1 MKSIEKKYM
10 LILVASLAL
19 LLAGCGGGGSS
30 TPPPADVPSAAQM
43 AIDDA
48 KAELMA
54 AEAAVSSD
62 MTDMQMAAAYRAIEN
77 AANALV
83 TALTAHGGSAADI
96 AAAAGKSG
104 NAKAKANNL
113 DMKIADAQAAADKAM
128 AATAAKLY
136 AGIGT
141 APFVFADVVGG
152 RGAEYSNND
161 ATITVEIND
170 AGTRGEVDLTEDK
183 KAMVAD
189 NYGWAGKR
197 YTASGTGVAGTY
209 EAIVYSNVEA
219 PTPGAKFNS
228 GTGTG
233 NVGFDTTAGVLT
245 INAAATNVA
254 TRIASPSFDHSAGSK
269 TFKLP
274 EDNPSGLTKI
284 TIAGSYYGVAGTY
297 TCTPGTGSCVVNRA
311 ANGYTLGLGAGA
323 TSWTFTA
330 TNPDAR
336 VTDVPDPY
344 YASYGWWIRTAED
357 GKLTVGFFE
366 SDKDG
371 PVSSNLPDARLLN
384 ALQGTATYSGGAVG
398 NYALSSSTG
407 GTNDAGHFTARVTL
421 QADFSK
427 NVSANGMTGTIDQFV
442 GADGNTRNWEV
453 ELMGS
458 SITSIGLVRALK
470 ADGTAG
476 GANDPGAKTK
486 WTIDGTAGSASG
498 QWVGNLKENGDDG
511 VPKVGTGRF
520 HSTFGID
527 GRMLGAFGVNKE

>member
-1 MKSIEKKYM
+1 MKSTDKKI

-19 LLAGCGGGGSS
+19 LLTGCGGGSS

-62 MTDMQMAAAYRAIEN
+62 MTDMQMAAAYRAIKN

-83 TALTAHGGSAADI
+83 AALTTHGGTATEI
-96 AAAAGKSG
+96 AAAARTGG
-104 NAKAKANNL
+104 NAKVMADSL
-113 DMKIADAQAAADKAM
+113 DMKIADAQAAADMAM
-128 AATAAKLY
+128 AATAAKLH
-136 AGIGT
+136 AGIGSDPLIFT
-141 APFVFADVVGG
+141 IGVGARISRYVG
-152 RGAEYSNND
+152 TND
-161 ATITVEIND
+161 ANITVEIND
-170 AGTRGEVDLTEDK
+170 TGTLVPAVLTEDK

-189 NYGWAGKR
+189 NHGWAGKR

-209 EAIVYSNVEA
+209 EAIVYSDVEA

-228 GTGTG
+228 GTGPG
-233 NVGFDTTAGVLT
+233 NVGFQTIDGVLT
-245 INAAATNVA
+245 FAGGTGTNVA

-336 VTDVPDPY
+336 VTDAPDPY

-357 GKLTVGFFE
+357 GKLTVGAFE
-366 SDKDG
+366 DDKDG
-371 PVSSNLPDARLLN
+371 GDTRNLRDASGLN
-384 ALQGTATYSGGAVG
+384 NLYGTATYSGGAAG
-398 NYALSSSTG
+398 KYALSSSTG
-407 GTNDAGHFTARVTL
+407 GTNDAGHFTARAML
-421 QADFSK
+421 QADFSD
-427 NVSANGMTGTIDQFV
+427 NSATGTIDNFM
-442 GADGNTRNWEV
+442 GADGMSRDWSV
-453 ELMGS
+453 EMMKQTIS
-458 SITSIGLVRALK
+458 SIGRINGT
-470 ADGTAG
+470 DGNGTG
-476 GANDPGAKTK
+476 GASKTK

-498 QWVGNLKENGDDG
+498 LWRGNLKDNGDDG
-511 VPKVGTGRF
+511 VPKVGTGTF
-520 HSTFGID
+520 HSTFGMD
-527 GRMLGAFGVNKE
+527 GRMVGAFGVNLEE

>member
-1 MKSIEKKYM
+1 MKSIEKNM

-43 AIDDA
+43 AVDDA

-54 AEAAVSSD
+54 AEEAVSSD
-62 MTDMQMAAAYRAIEN
+62 MTDMQMAAAYRAIEK
-77 AANALV
+77 AANDLV
-83 TALTAHGGSAADI
+83 TALTAHGGSSDEI
-96 AAAAGKSG
+96 VAAARTGG
-104 NAKAKANNL
+104 NAKNMADSL

-141 APFVFADVVGG
+141 ASLIANTGVPGG
-152 RGAEYSNND
+152 RHSRYTGTND
-161 ATITVEIND
+161 ANITVDINV
-170 AGTRGEVDLTEDK
+170 AGTEVPAVLTEDK

-189 NYGWAGKR
+189 YHGWAGKR
-197 YTASGTGVAGTY
+197 YTASGTGLVAGTF
-209 EAIVYSNVEA
+209 EAIVYSNVE

-228 GTGTG
+228 GTGAG
-233 NVGFDTTAGVLT
+233 NVGFDTTDGVLT
-245 INAAATNVA
+245 FAAGQNVA

-330 TNPDAR
+330 TNPDAL
-336 VTDVPDPY
+336 VTSTPDPH
-344 YASYGWWIRTAED
+344 YASYGWWIHTAED
-357 GKLTVGFFE
+357 GKLTVGTLIDE
-366 SDKDG
+366 KGGIANVPDG
-371 PVSSNLPDARLLN
+371 TGLA

-398 NYALSSSTG
+398 HYALSSSTG
-407 GTNDAGHFTARVTL
+407 GTNDAGHFTARAML
-421 QADFSK
+421 EADFTNLS
-427 NVSANGMTGTIDQFV
+427 VTGTIDNFM
-442 GADGNTRNWEV
+442 GADGMSRDWSV
-453 ELMGS
+453 EMMKQAVQTSGS
-458 SITSIGLVRALK
+458 FNGTDGL
-470 ADGTAG
+470 GAG
-476 GANDPGAKTK
+476 GASKTK

-498 QWVGNLKENGDDG
+498 LWRGKFKENGDDL
-511 VPKVGTGRF
+511 VPKFGFGVF
-520 HSTFGID
+520 HSSFGVD
-527 GRMLGAFGVNKE
+527 GRMVGAFGVNKE